1 MRGLRFIQ
9 IGLLL
14 FAFSCTTVNPIVH
27 FEAMPKFDSVKADT
41 AYTEI
46 LKLEDLYRQIG
57 QAIIFAVMMSG
68 VDIAES
74 DVSFFTGQE
83 DIFLYHKSVAALAIY
98 HSEETAFALHLGK
111 AQMALDLVQERL
123 EQLIETRRSI

>member
-1 MRGLRFIQ
+1 MRRLRFIQ

-46 LKLEDLYRQIG
+46 LKLENLYRQIG
-57 QAIIFAVMMSG
+57 QAIIFTVMSG
-68 VDIAES
+68 VDIIES
-74 DVSFFTGQE
+74 DVSFFKGQE
-83 DIFLYHKSVAALAIY
+83 DAFLYHKSVAALAIY
-98 HSEETAFALHLGK
+98 HSEEMAFALHLGK
-111 AQMALDLVQERL
+111 AQMALDAVKERL
-123 EQLIETRRSI
+123 GQLIETQKSI